1 MTPLPDPNKKPH
13 EVFSLGKLNAA
24 KSRIREVRNYPS
36 NTDVIVEYV
45 YDNEQPYVAGG
56 DEVTDPRFVSI
67 TVQHSLIA
75 APDDRF
81 APRFDDP
88 RVGYFTDEV
97 TDLSSTEVAPY
108 RDVIHRWKLV
118 KKDPAAAVSEPVE
131 PIVYWIENTTP
142 MELRPIIEAAA
153 LRWNE
158 AFESAGFRNAV
169 VVRTQPDDADWDAG
183 DLRYNVIRWVS
194 SPSPQ
199 FGGYGPS
206 FSDPRTGQILGADI
220 MLEHLVISSNVR
232 EALVFGA
239 ESVASA
245 EPLPA
250 ADDATRCYASL
261 YAHREMLFANAALE
275 ALGADTAEKQRLLEE
290 FIYFLVLHE
299 IGHTLGLNHNFRSS
313 HLHSLDAIFDPA
325 QTYDAGPRGLGHGL
339 SIGAVRP
346 AGQDT
351 RPVLD
356 DAAGPLRPLGADVRL
371 LAGARRRR
379 RRARARLETILARST
394 EPALAFGNDA
404 DDMRAPGK
412 AIDPRAMLDDMTQ
425 RPDRLR
431 ALPDGRRRSGRA
443 AVRGAVDARR
453 ALVPRVARTAF
464 TSRRTATASA
474 ARVASRFIG
483 GVYVDRAM
491 VNQPGATAPLTPVSL
506 EDQRRALELLRERVF
521 APDAF
526 SALTLSA
533 ERLLAQRR
541 GFDHFAYTEDPKLH
555 NMALDTQK
563 EILDHLLHP
572 AVLQRLT
579 DTRLYGNEYSV
590 GELLV
595 ELTDAVFADD
605 LDDSVNTFRQNLQ
618 LEYVQRL
625 VNIVQPSP
633 ENRYDNVA
641 KSMALDR
648 LRWIDAA
655 LARRRGSDAET
666 TAHRE
671 HVRYRIELGLDE
683 PRA

>member
-1 MTPLPDPNKKPH
+1 MLARDAPSFEQKETATLSEVKPMWCCRNVPETWRSSVALIAALLFVLPVPAQDAPPKEGEPGAKPPEPKTVAEVLKDSDRIDGLFTLYRDRKTGALRMALTADELEKTYLYFTYTENGVPAAGQFRGAFGMSRADVFRVSRYYDRIEFIVENTSYYFDASKAIARAADANISHAVAAAEKIEAEDAAQGLVVINASNLFLTEAFHRVTPLPDPNKKPH

-67 TVQHSLIA
+67 TVQHSLLA

-97 TDLSSTEVAPY
+97 TDLSSTEIAPY

-220 MLEHLVISSNVR
+220 MLEHRVITSNVR

-250 ADDATRCYASL
+250 AARRHALLRELVRTPRDAVRQRGARGARRGHGREAALARGVHLLPRAARDRSHARLEPQLPLEPSAFARRDLRSRADL
-261 YAHREMLFANAALE
+261 YAR
-275 ALGADTAEKQRLLEE
+275 
-290 FIYFLVLHE
+290 
-299 IGHTLGLNHNFRSS
+299 
-313 HLHSLDAIFDPA
+313 
-325 QTYDAGPRGLGHGL
+325 PRGLGHGL

-351 RPVLD
+351 RSVLD
-356 DAAGPLRPLGADVRL
+356 DAAGPL
-371 LAGARRRR
+371 
-379 RRARARLETILARST
+379 
-394 EPALAFGNDA
+394 
-404 DDMRAPGK
+404 
-412 AIDPRAMLDDMTQ
+412 
-425 RPDRLR
+425 
-431 ALPDGRRRSGRA
+431 
-443 AVRGAVDARR
+443 
-453 ALVPRVARTAF
+453 
-464 TSRRTATASA
+464 
-474 ARVASRFIG
+474 
-483 GVYVDRAM
+483 
-491 VNQPGATAPLTPVSL
+491 
-506 EDQRRALELLRERVF
+506 
-521 APDAF
+521 
-526 SALTLSA
+526 
-533 ERLLAQRR
+533 
-541 GFDHFAYTEDPKLH
+541 
-555 NMALDTQK
+555 
-563 EILDHLLHP
+563 
-572 AVLQRLT
+572 
-579 DTRLYGNEYSV
+579 
-590 GELLV
+590 
-595 ELTDAVFADD
+595 
-605 LDDSVNTFRQNLQ
+605 
-618 LEYVQRL
+618 
-625 VNIVQPSP
+625 
-633 ENRYDNVA
+633 
-641 KSMALDR
+641 
-648 LRWIDAA
+648 
-655 LARRRGSDAET
+655 
-666 TAHRE
+666 
-671 HVRYRIELGLDE
+671 
-683 PRA
+683 